1 MARRRKR
8 LGAGESRPEES
19 RTTKSRPTES
29 MPTES
34 RPTKSTSTESRPR
47 VDMARRRKRL
57 GVGESR
63 PTESRPTESRPT
75 ESRPRVGEGQSNDIP
90 NNATVNDNT
99 DETTTE
105 NTTENLNNPSN
116 GRTQVQFVN
125 GLFDKSSECSREI
138 TKIFKEKIDDTGYTW
153 TKVSQ
158 PTKNFYF
165 GEFKTR
171 VRKAWDAKAFGRY
184 ADFFRDI
191 RAKMLKPI
199 FMSDSSWINFTSHW
213 ATSKYKEI
221 QEKNTQNR
229 LKGESSSTHTGGSI
243 SFREHANNLESI
255 YKRPPT
261 GFELFLHTHTSGHDK
276 ITFINEKSKT
286 IHDNVL
292 RLRQEREGNQAYAES
307 QLDETTL
314 YIEAASGAKKRNLYG
329 AGSKR
334 VDYIKDK
341 YSRNETTG
349 TTTVNDGW
357 EKKSMKMERKLNKL
371 NKTLKIVCNRFNIT
385 LPDCDSDSENT
396 DGGDAHQG
404 PNTSNSRAG
413 ESNSRAGEREENDH
427 DSRMIVS
434 S

>member
-1 MARRRKR
+1 MARLRKR
-8 LGAGESRPEES
+8 LGSGESMTGESR
-19 RTTKSRPTES
+19 
-29 MPTES
+29 PTES
-34 RPTKSTSTESRPR
+34 RPTERRPT
-47 VDMARRRKRL
+47 
-57 GVGESR
+57 ESR

-75 ESRPRVGEGQSNDIP
+75 ESRPTESRPTKSTPRVGKGQSNDIP
-90 NNATVNDNT
+90 NNATANDNT
-99 DETTTE
+99 DETTTK

-116 GRTQVQFVN
+116 GRKQVQVVN

-138 TKIFKEKIDDTGYTW
+138 TKIFKEKIDDTG
-153 TKVSQ
+153 
-158 PTKNFYF
+158 
-165 GEFKTR
+165 
-171 VRKAWDAKAFGRY
+171 
-184 ADFFRDI
+184 
-191 RAKMLKPI
+191 
-199 FMSDSSWINFTSHW
+199 
-213 ATSKYKEI
+213 
-221 QEKNTQNR
+221 
-229 LKGESSSTHTGGSI
+229 
-243 SFREHANNLESI
+243 
-255 YKRPPT
+255 
-261 GFELFLHTHTSGHDK
+261 GHDK

-292 RLRQEREGNQAYAES
+292 RLRQEREGNQASAES

-329 AGSKR
+329 AGSMR

-371 NKTLKIVCNRFNIT
+371 NKTLEIVCNRFNIT

-396 DGGDAHQG
+396 DGGDDHQG

-413 ESNSRAGEREENDH
+413 KSNSRAGERVEDDH